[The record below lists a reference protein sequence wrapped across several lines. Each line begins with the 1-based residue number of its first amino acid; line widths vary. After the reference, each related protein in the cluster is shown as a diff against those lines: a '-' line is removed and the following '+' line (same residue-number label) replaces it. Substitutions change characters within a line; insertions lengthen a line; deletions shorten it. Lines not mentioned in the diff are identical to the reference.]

1 MKGLF
6 SISTELSATA
16 LEVYTAWLDSKQHSD
31 FTGGEARISDLV
43 KTDFTAWDEYISGKN
58 IELIPNSKIVQS
70 WRTVQFE
77 DNEEDSQIEI
87 QLIENNRVTELTL
100 IHTKVPE
107 SGEHYRKGWETSYF
121 APMREYFDG
130 L

>member
-1 MKGLF
+1 MEIIITTTIKA
-6 SISTELSATA
+6 SAVQIY
-16 LEVYTAWLDSKQHSD
+16 EAWLSSEKHSEM
-31 FTGGEARISDLV
+31 TGGKAEV
-43 KTDFTAWDEYISGKN
+43 TDKVGGAFTAWDEYISGKN

>member
-1 MKGLF
+1 MEIVITTTIKA
-6 SISTELSATA
+6 SAVQIY
-16 LEVYTAWLDSKQHSD
+16 EAWLSSEKHSEM
-31 FTGGEARISDLV
+31 TGGKAEV
-43 KTDFTAWDEYISGKN
+43 TDKDGGAFTAWDEYISGKN